1 MREVPYPGQA
11 IGRHPRGPHWGG
23 MRGLRKMDL
32 TVKVA
37 AFCRE
42 LGDSV
47 LREMAQ
53 QQHMESVYERA
64 EVSLKAGRIGPELE
78 ADLDLLDEMVRRV
91 EGQGL
96 YPGAT
101 RSYQPLPGLPGGGA
115 GTGAQWWT
123 CPRSRCAGRG
133 RVRP

>member
-1 MREVPYPGQA
+1 
-11 IGRHPRGPHWGG
+11 
-23 MRGLRKMDL
+23 MDL
-32 TVKVA
+32 SMKVA

-47 LREMAQ
+47 LQQMAQ
-53 QQHMESVYERA
+53 QQNMEPVYERA
-64 EVSLKAGRIGPELE
+64 EELLKAGRIGPELE
-78 ADLDLLDEMVRRV
+78 ADLDLLDDMVRRA

-96 YPGAT
+96 YPGVT
-101 RSYQPLPGLPGGGA
+101 RSYQPLPGGGP

-133 RVRP
+133 RVLRSDQKPPVCGATGEPLVPGPLPE

>member
-1 MREVPYPGQA
+1 
-11 IGRHPRGPHWGG
+11 
-23 MRGLRKMDL
+23 MDL
-32 TVKVA
+32 TVKIA

-42 LGDSV
+42 LGDTT
-47 LREMAQ
+47 LLDMAREQ
-53 QQHMESVYERA
+53 SMEAVYKRA
-64 EVSLKAGRIGPELE
+64 EESLKAGRIGPELE
-78 ADLDLLDEMVRRV
+78 ADLDSLDEMVRRV

-101 RSYQPLPGLPGGGA
+101 RSYQPLPGGGA

-133 RVRP
+133 RVLPGQAPPACGATGEQLVPGPFPE

>member
-1 MREVPYPGQA
+1 
-11 IGRHPRGPHWGG
+11 
-23 MRGLRKMDL
+23 MDL
-32 TVKVA
+32 TVKIA

-42 LGDSV
+42 LGDTT
-47 LREMAQ
+47 LLDMAREQ
-53 QQHMESVYERA
+53 GMEAVYERA
-64 EVSLKAGRIGPELE
+64 EESLKAGRIGPELG

-101 RSYQPLPGLPGGGA
+101 RSYQPLPGGGA

-123 CPRSRCAGRG
+123 CPRNRCTGRG
-133 RVRP
+133 RVLPGQEPPVCWATGEPLVPGPLPE